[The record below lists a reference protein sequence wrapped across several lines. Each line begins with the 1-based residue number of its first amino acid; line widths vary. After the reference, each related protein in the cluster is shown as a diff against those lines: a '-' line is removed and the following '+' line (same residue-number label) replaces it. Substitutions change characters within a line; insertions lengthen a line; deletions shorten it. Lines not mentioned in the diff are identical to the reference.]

1 MTSTVPKIEHPRL
14 DSPRF
19 KANPYPVYARLRTEA
34 PVFRTKP
41 AFWLPAIWVITRY
54 DDAVRILKDPRFSK
68 DYIQK
73 YPWIPLSIRAMFRN
87 LLTIDPP
94 DHTRL
99 RSLVQK
105 AFTPR
110 LIEEL
115 RDRIQRVC
123 DVLLDRAGSQGTIDL
138 IEAYALPL
146 PLTII
151 SDLLGVPVQDRHR
164 FGPWT
169 RKAAVAVTSA
179 SLGEFLRAL
188 PAIASL
194 SRYIRGLV
202 TQRRAA
208 PQDDLITAL
217 VRAEESGDRLTEDEI
232 VSMVGL
238 LLLAGYETTV
248 HLIATGAVILMQYP
262 QQRMRMQ
269 ETQQLRVSAIDE
281 ILRYASPVEFATPR
295 ITLEDVK
302 IGSATIPCGELVG
315 VSLGSANHDESQFP
329 DPETFDIAREPN
341 KHLAFGMG
349 SHFCLGAALARLEGE
364 IALTTLFF
372 RFPGLHL
379 AVPTAS
385 LRWRKSLAMRGLVEL
400 PVRTGPCRGDLEG
413 STRE

>member
-1 MTSTVPKIEHPRL
+1 VSQIDLPRL
-14 DSPRF
+14 DDPRF

-34 PVFRTKP
+34 PVFRTRP

-54 DDAVRILKDPRFSK
+54 DDVVRILKDPRFSK

-73 YPWIPLSIRAMFRN
+73 YPWIPPSIRAMFRN

-110 LIEEL
+110 LIEGL
-115 RDRIQRVC
+115 RDRIQGIC
-123 DVLLDRAGSQGTIDL
+123 DDLLDRAGGGDRIEL

-146 PLTII
+146 PLTVI

-169 RKAAVAVTSA
+169 RQAAVAGTSA

-202 TQRRAA
+202 TQRRAT

-232 VSMVGL
+232 VSMVSL

-248 HLIATGAVILMQYP
+248 HLIATGALILMQHP
-262 QQRMRMQ
+262 EQRMRMR
-269 ETQQLRVSAIDE
+269 ETPELRVSAIDE

-295 ITLEDVK
+295 ITLENVT
-302 IGSATIPCGELVG
+302 IGSVTIPRGELVG

-329 DPETFDIAREPN
+329 DPETFDVAREPN
-341 KHLAFGMG
+341 KHVAFGMG

-364 IALTTLFF
+364 IALTTLFR

-379 AVPTAS
+379 AVPPDS
-385 LRWRKSLAMRGLVEL
+385 LRWRKSLAMRGLAEL
-400 PVRTGPCRGDLEG
+400 PVRTGGRL
-413 STRE
+413 

>member
-1 MTSTVPKIEHPRL
+1 MTKIELPRL
-14 DSPRF
+14 DDPRF
-19 KANPYPVYARLRTEA
+19 KANPYPTYARLRSEA
-34 PVFRTKP
+34 PVYRTKP
-41 AFWLPAIWVITRY
+41 AFWLPGIWIVTRY
-54 DDAVRILKDPRFSK
+54 EDVVRILKDPRFSK
-68 DYIQK
+68 DYIHK
-73 YPWIPLSIRAMFRN
+73 YPWIPRSIRAMFRN

-115 RDRIQRVC
+115 RDRIQHVC
-123 DVLLDRAGSQGTIDL
+123 DALLDRAGSQDTIDL
-138 IEAYALPL
+138 IEAYALPV

-151 SDLLGVPVQDRHR
+151 SDLLGVPVQDRRR

-169 RKAAVAVTSA
+169 RKAAVAGTSA
-179 SLGEFLRAL
+179 SLVEFLSAL

-194 SRYIRGLV
+194 ARYIRGLV
-202 TQRRAA
+202 TLRRTA
-208 PQDDLITAL
+208 PRDDLITAL
-217 VRAEESGDRLTEDEI
+217 VRAEEAGDRLTEDEI
-232 VSMVGL
+232 VSMVSL

-248 HLIATGAVILMQYP
+248 HLIASGALTLMQHP
-262 QQRMRMQ
+262 EQRMRM
-269 ETQQLRVSAIDE
+269 EGTPELSGSAIDE

-302 IGSATIPCGELVG
+302 TGAVTIPRGELVG

-341 KHLAFGMG
+341 KHIAFGTG

-364 IALTTLFF
+364 IALTTLFR

-379 AVPTAS
+379 AVPPNS

-400 PVRTGPCRGDLEG
+400 PVRTG
-413 STRE
+413 SV

>member
-1 MTSTVPKIEHPRL
+1 MASAVPQIELPRL

-34 PVFRTKP
+34 PVYRAKV
-41 AFWLPAIWVITRY
+41 AFWLPGIWVVTRY
-54 DDAVRILKDPRFSK
+54 EDVVRVLKDQRFSK
-68 DYIQK
+68 DYIQA
-73 YPWIPLSIRAMFRN
+73 YPWIPPSIRAMFRN

-115 RDRIQRVC
+115 RDRIQRIC
-123 DVLLDRAGSQGTIDL
+123 DELLDRAGSSDTIEL

-151 SDLLGVPVQDRHR
+151 SDLLGVPVQDRRR
-164 FGPWT
+164 FQPWT
-169 RKAAVAVTSA
+169 KKVAAASSSA
-179 SLGEFLRAL
+179 ALGDFLRAL

-194 SRYIRGLV
+194 ARYVRGLV
-202 TQRRAA
+202 TRRRAA

-232 VSMVGL
+232 VSMVIL

-248 HLIATGAVILMQYP
+248 HLIATGALTLMQHP
-262 QQRMRMQ
+262 EQRMRMQ
-269 ETQQLRVSAIDE
+269 ETPELGGSAVEE

-295 ITLEDVK
+295 VALEDVT
-302 IGSATIPCGELVG
+302 IGSVTIPRGELVG

-329 DPETFDIAREPN
+329 DPETFDVAREPN
-341 KHLAFGMG
+341 KHVAFGMG
-349 SHFCLGAALARLEGE
+349 SHFCLGAGLARLEGE
-364 IALTTLFF
+364 IALTTLFL
-372 RFPGLHL
+372 RLPGLHL
-379 AVPTAS
+379 AVPPDS
-385 LRWRKSLAMRGLVEL
+385 LRWRRSLALRGLAEL
-400 PVRTGPCRGDLEG
+400 PVRTGGP
-413 STRE
+413 